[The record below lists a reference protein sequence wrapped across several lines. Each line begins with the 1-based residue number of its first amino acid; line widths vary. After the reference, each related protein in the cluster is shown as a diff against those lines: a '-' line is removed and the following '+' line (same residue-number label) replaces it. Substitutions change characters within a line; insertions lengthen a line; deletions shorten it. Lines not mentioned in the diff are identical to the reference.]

1 MTTALQTDVLVRAWD
16 KQLGSEGARFKAVL
30 SRQDVEIHLGYVAG
44 EPASRRISRPG
55 LVVIA
60 PSGTPAGQNAVDVTV
75 CAIPDAIKLTILS
88 TPELLWQPI
97 NAHRDLLLNWRIEC
111 IPFTEWL
118 RLRLGD
124 TDPATARPDDGR

>member
-1 MTTALQTDVLVRAWD
+1 MTTALQTDILVRAWD
-16 KQLGSEGARFKAVL
+16 KQLHAEGARFKAVL
-30 SRQDVEIHLGYVAG
+30 SRQDVEIHVGYMAG
-44 EPASRRISRPG
+44 EPASQRISRPG

-60 PSGTPAGQNAVDVTV
+60 PSGAPTGQNAVDVTV
-75 CAIPDAIKLTILS
+75 RAIPDGIKFTILE

-118 RLRLGD
+118 RLRLGE
-124 TDPATARPDDGR
+124 TDPETARPDDGR